1 MAHPVWAGPA
11 SEGEK
16 EATAEEEFGVLGGQ
30 ELEFGVQGNTFLEEM
45 ASEPCAKLKAF
56 LCSPNPTCS
65 HTSGLEEAPG
75 PLFLG
80 LAFLRKDFEGFLRKS
95 N

>member
-1 MAHPVWAGPA
+1 MR
-11 SEGEK
+11 EK
-16 EATAEEEFGVLGGQ
+16 KKPLWRRDLGYQWPRSGFGVP
-30 ELEFGVQGNTFLEEM
+30 ENTFLEEM
-45 ASEPCAKLKAF
+45 ISEPCAKLKAS
-56 LCSPNPTCS
+56 LHSPNPTCS

>member
-1 MAHPVWAGPA
+1 M
-11 SEGEK
+11 
-16 EATAEEEFGVLGGQ
+16 
-30 ELEFGVQGNTFLEEM
+30 EFGVQRNTFLEEM
-45 ASEPCAKLKAF
+45 ASEPRAKLKAS
-56 LCSPNPTCS
+56 LHSPNPTCS
-65 HTSGLEEAPG
+65 YTSGLEEAPG

>member
-1 MAHPVWAGPA
+1 MI
-11 SEGEK
+11 SE
-16 EATAEEEFGVLGGQ
+16 LY
-30 ELEFGVQGNTFLEEM
+30 
-45 ASEPCAKLKAF
+45 AKLKAS
-56 LCSPNPTCS
+56 LHSPNPTCS